1 MCRRIAALAL
11 SMMIAAPVAAQQS
24 APPPAVVVAPAAM
37 TELAETVRFNGRLDA
52 AQRVGLVPRVSGV
65 LLDVAFGP
73 GDRVQDGQLL
83 FRIEPDLYQ
92 TAVREAEG
100 ALLAAEAQR
109 ELARIERDR
118 QAELVGRQ
126 SAAQS
131 ALDNAEAALGRA
143 EGDVLRLE
151 AALERARLNLS
162 YTEIRAPFSGRIGSS
177 AMDEGALVGPETGP
191 LATLTRLDPI
201 HAEFAVPTATLR
213 DYLERVEAGQAAREA
228 AVTLELANGSTY
240 PEPGDITFVDSAVN
254 AGTDSVTLRAR
265 FANPRGRLLDD
276 ELVRVTLSAT
286 APEGVLAVPQQAVQR
301 DVQGAFVL
309 VVGEGETVEQ
319 RRVEAGRTAQGLT
332 VIEAGLEPGERVV
345 TEGVNKVRPGMVVD
359 AAPAGD
365 G

>member
-1 MCRRIAALAL
+1 MLRLLAAMAL
-11 SMMIAAPVAAQQS
+11 GFLIAAPTSAQQS
-24 APPPAVVVAPAAM
+24 APPPAVVAAPAEI
-37 TELAETVRFNGRLDA
+37 TELAETVRYNGRLDA

-65 LLDVAFGP
+65 LLEIAFEP
-73 GDRVQDGQLL
+73 GARVEDGQLL
-83 FRIEPDLYQ
+83 FRIEPDLYE

-100 ALLAAEAQR
+100 ALRAAEAQR
-109 ELARIERDR
+109 DLARIERDR
-118 QAELVGRQ
+118 QAELVQRQ

-151 AALERARLNLS
+151 AALERAQLNLS
-162 YTEIRAPFSGRIGSS
+162 YTEIRAPFAGRLGPSEV
-177 AMDEGALVGPETGP
+177 DEGALVGPETGP
-191 LATLTRLDPI
+191 LATLTQLDPI

-213 DYLERVEAGQAAREA
+213 DYLERVEAGEAAREA

-240 PEPGDITFVDSAVN
+240 PEPGDITFVDSTVN
-254 AGTDSVTLRAR
+254 AGTDSVRLRAR
-265 FANPRGRLLDD
+265 FANPAGRLLDD
-276 ELVRVTLSAT
+276 ELVRVTLSA
-286 APEGVLAVPQQAVQR
+286 AAAQGVLAVPQQAVQR